1 MVRTVIKASLG
12 VLLCGAAFTAQA
24 FNVFAC
30 EPEWA
35 ALTRALMPQAAVFTA
50 THHLQDPHHIE
61 ARPALI
67 AQLRRANL
75 AVCTGASLEAGWLP
89 MLQQR
94 AGNPAIQEGRPGLFY
109 AADHVDLIDPY
120 KGSVTP
126 FSGDVHVEGNPHLH
140 ADPHRLLK
148 VAQALRQR
156 LTELQPDQAS
166 AIDARHRQ
174 FDASLRAKLAE
185 WERRAQAIRGKEVV
199 GQHAS
204 LGYLWSWLGLRQVAD
219 LEPKPGMPPTPVH
232 LEKTLLKLKA
242 QPAMAIVV
250 ASHQDPRAGKWL
262 SAQLGSAVP
271 LLILPAT
278 VTQEGE
284 AAFFQWYEQL
294 VSALVQSAR

>member
-1 MVRTVIKASLG
+1 MVRTVIKVSLG
-12 VLLCGAAFTAQA
+12 TLLCVAAAAAQA
-24 FNVFAC
+24 LNVFAC

-35 ALTRALMPQAAVFTA
+35 ALTKALMPQAVVFTA

-94 AGNPAIQEGRPGLFY
+94 AGNPTVQEGQPGMFY
-109 AADHVDLIDPY
+109 AADVVELMDPHT
-120 KGSVTP
+120 GSVSP
-126 FSGDVHVEGNPHLH
+126 FAGDVHTEGNPHFH
-140 ADPHRLLK
+140 ADPNRLLK

-156 LTELQPDQAS
+156 LTELQPDQA
-166 AIDARHRQ
+166 ATIDARHRQ
-174 FDASLRAKLAE
+174 FDSSLREKMAE
-185 WERRAQAIRGKEVV
+185 WRKRAQVLKGKEVV
-199 GQHAS
+199 AQHAS

-242 QPAMAIVV
+242 QPVLAIVV

-262 SAQLGSAVP
+262 SAQLGPAVP
-271 LLILPAT
+271 FLILPAT

-284 AAFFQWYEQL
+284 GAFFQWYEQL
-294 VSALVQSAR
+294 VSALVQSVR